1 MDHPDQAL
9 SLRTRLNDHAA
20 NIVEL
25 AGEAVLLFH
34 AAGSIVHV
42 RWLDFELK
50 GYGNAVD
57 HAPLHEVLGVPS
69 GDRLAAHVSA
79 YRVQS
84 GRIIEPQHRYG
95 EPFQHFFV
103 ESLPEIEIA
112 AARTRETEANELNL
126 SFGPGV
132 VSYPGSGAFP
142 TRVFEGILLGF
153 RAVLHLQLVGLA
165 S

>member
-1 MDHPDQAL
+1 MDHREQAL

-34 AAGSIVHV
+34 AAESSVHV

-50 GYGNAVD
+50 GYGAAVD

-69 GDRLAAHVSA
+69 GDRLSVHVSA
-79 YRVQS
+79 YRAQT
-84 GRIIEPQHRYG
+84 GRIIESQQRYNQ
-95 EPFQHFFV
+95 PFRHFFV
-103 ESLPEIEIA
+103 ESLPDLASA
-112 AARTRETEANELNL
+112 AERMRGSTAIDLHL

-132 VSYPGSGAFP
+132 ANYPASGAFP
-142 TRVFEGILLGF
+142 AGVFDAILLGF
-153 RAVLHLQLVGLA
+153 RAVLHLQLGSIA
-165 S
+165 Q